1 MNARYILAS
10 LLFLALAASVRAEDE
25 IEYLVPEMRDK
36 SFAISD
42 GKRQFLHR
50 LAFTPAF
57 GTLGDERYYS
67 LRLAYAPNPWLAY
80 EAHLGH
86 NPSESVHALV
96 HSMNAVLRWPFSG
109 RLQPYGT
116 LGYGM
121 MLIFPGEVF
130 KADPVTKNAL
140 SAGAGLEVYLRD
152 DVALRTEIRGIT
164 LLGGNES
171 ASSDDGYSYRE
182 LSVGLAFY
190 RSLNP

>member
-1 MNARYILAS
+1 MNAR
-10 LLFLALAASVRAEDE
+10 LLLLPLLLLCAAVVPADDE
-25 IEYLVPEMRDK
+25 VEYLVPEMK
-36 SFAISD
+36 GNSFALSE
-42 GKRQFLHR
+42 GKREFLHR

-57 GTLGDERYYS
+57 GTLGDENYYS
-67 LRLAYAPNPWLAY
+67 LRLAYAPNQWLAY

-96 HSMNAVLRWPFSG
+96 NSINAVLRWPLPW

-121 MLIFPGEVF
+121 MLIFPGAVF

-140 SAGAGLEVYLRD
+140 SMGAGLELYLRD
-152 DVALRTEIRGIT
+152 DVALRSEIRGIS
-164 LLGGNES
+164 LLGGNET
-171 ASSDDGYSYRE
+171 SSSGSQYNYRE

-190 RSLNP
+190 RSLKP

>member
-1 MNARYILAS
+1 MNTR
-10 LLFLALAASVRAEDE
+10 LLGAALLALACHASAMSDDE
-25 IEYLVPEMRDK
+25 VEYLVPAMKDK
-36 SFAISD
+36 SFSLS
-42 GKRQFLHR
+42 GGERQFLHR

-57 GTLGDERYYS
+57 GTLGNDEYYS

-96 HSMNAVLRWPFSG
+96 HSVNAMLRWPLPG

-121 MLIFPGEVF
+121 MLIFPGAVF

-164 LLGGNES
+164 LLGGNDPATGS
-171 ASSDDGYSYRE
+171 DGYSYRE